1 MHFARP
7 SIDVFFESVARS
19 LGPRACAVL
28 LTGANADGAQGLAL
42 VQKAGGA
49 TMVQNPKTAEVPF
62 MPASALEIMKPD
74 YVMDL
79 EQMPAALLTWSQGR
93 AP

>member
-1 MHFARP
+1 
-7 SIDVFFESVARS
+7 
-19 LGPRACAVL
+19 
-28 LTGANADGAQGLAL
+28 
-42 VQKAGGA
+42 
-49 TMVQNPKTAEVPF
+49 MVQNPKTAEVPF